1 MAEIKASDVKKLRD
15 LTGAGMMDCKKAL
28 AESNG
33 DFDAAID
40 ILRKKGQK
48 VASKRADREAKEG
61 YVIGKVSADNKKA
74 YVVSLNCETDFVSRN
89 EKFIELGNNLTD
101 KIIATGATAVTEDL
115 SLLVKEAIGTIKENM
130 TLPRFKVLEIAD
142 NEYAAQY
149 VHGVGNIGVL
159 VKFKADSKAL
169 FDNEAVK
176 TFAFDCALHVA
187 AFAPVALS
195 PEKISAD
202 YIKEQTEI
210 FQAQMDQDPKMA
222 GKPDK
227 VKAGI
232 LQGKLNKHF
241 SEICFLD
248 QAFVKDDKKK
258 VSQVMAETAKA
269 AGGKLEIAEYVYY
282 KLGENA

>member
-1 MAEIKASDVKKLRD
+1 MEIKPIDVKNLRER
-15 LTGAGMMDCKKAL
+15 TGAGMGDCKKAL
-28 AESNG
+28 IEAEGNIEQAVKILKEKG
-33 DFDAAID
+33 LAA
-40 ILRKKGQK
+40 
-48 VASKRADREAKEG
+48 AAKRSARATKEG
-61 YVIGKVSADNKKA
+61 KIFTKIKGNKAVILE
-74 YVVSLNCETDFVSRN
+74 LNCETDFVSRN
-89 EKFIELGNNLTD
+89 EKFIALGDKLTD
-101 KIIATGATAVTEDL
+101 EIIATGAKEVTPAL
-115 SLLVKEAIGTIKENM
+115 STLVTEAIGVIKENM

-149 VHGVGNIGVL
+149 VHGVGNIGVI

-176 TFAFDCALHVA
+176 AFAFDCALHVA

-195 PEKISAD
+195 PDKISAD

-222 GKPDK
+222 EKPDK

-241 SEICFLD
+241 AEICFLD

-282 KLGENA
+282 KLGDNA

>member
-1 MAEIKASDVKKLRD
+1 MEIKPIDVKNLREK
-15 LTGAGMMDCKKAL
+15 TGAGMGDCKKAL
-28 AESNG
+28 IEAEGNIEQAVKILKEKG
-33 DFDAAID
+33 LAA
-40 ILRKKGQK
+40 
-48 VASKRADREAKEG
+48 AAKRSARATKEG
-61 YVIGKVSADNKKA
+61 KIFTKIKGNKAVILE
-74 YVVSLNCETDFVSRN
+74 LNCETDFVSRN
-89 EKFIELGNNLTD
+89 EKFIALGDKLTD
-101 KIIATGATAVTEDL
+101 EIIATGAKEVTPGL
-115 SLLVKEAIGTIKENM
+115 TTLVTEAIGVIKENM

-149 VHGVGNIGVL
+149 VHGVGNIGVI

-176 TFAFDCALHVA
+176 AFAFDCALHVA

-195 PEKISAD
+195 PDKISAD

-222 GKPDK
+222 EKPDK

-241 SEICFLD
+241 AEICFLD

-282 KLGENA
+282 KLGDNA

>member
-1 MAEIKASDVKKLRD
+1 MEIKPIDVKNLREK
-15 LTGAGMMDCKKAL
+15 TGAGMGDCKKAL
-28 AESNG
+28 IEAEGNIEQAVKILKEKG
-33 DFDAAID
+33 LAA
-40 ILRKKGQK
+40 
-48 VASKRADREAKEG
+48 AAKRSARATKEG
-61 YVIGKVSADNKKA
+61 KIFTKIKGNKAVILE
-74 YVVSLNCETDFVSRN
+74 LNCETDFVSRN
-89 EKFIELGNNLTD
+89 EKFIALGDKLTD
-101 KIIATGATAVTEDL
+101 EIIATGAKEVTPGL
-115 SLLVKEAIGTIKENM
+115 TILVTEAIGVIKENM

-149 VHGVGNIGVL
+149 VHGVGNIGVI

-169 FDNEAVK
+169 FDNAAVK
-176 TFAFDCALHVA
+176 AFAFDCALHVA

-195 PEKISAD
+195 PDKISAD

-222 GKPDK
+222 EKPDK

-241 SEICFLD
+241 AEICFLD

-282 KLGENA
+282 KLGDNA

>member
-1 MAEIKASDVKKLRD
+1 M
-15 LTGAGMMDCKKAL
+15 GDCKKAL
-28 AESNG
+28 IEAEGNIEQAVKILKEKG
-33 DFDAAID
+33 LAA
-40 ILRKKGQK
+40 
-48 VASKRADREAKEG
+48 AAKRSARATKEG
-61 YVIGKVSADNKKA
+61 KIFTKIKGNKAVILE
-74 YVVSLNCETDFVSRN
+74 LNCETDFVSRN
-89 EKFIELGNNLTD
+89 EKFIALGDKLTD
-101 KIIATGATAVTEDL
+101 EIIATGAKEVTPAL
-115 SLLVKEAIGTIKENM
+115 STLVTEAIGVIKENM

-149 VHGVGNIGVL
+149 VHGVGNIGVI
-159 VKFKADSKAL
+159 VKFKADNKAL

-176 TFAFDCALHVA
+176 AFAFDCALHVA

-195 PEKISAD
+195 PDKISAD

-222 GKPDK
+222 EKPDK

-241 SEICFLD
+241 AEICFLD

-282 KLGENA
+282 KLGDNA

>member
-1 MAEIKASDVKKLRD
+1 MEIKPIDVKNLREK
-15 LTGAGMMDCKKAL
+15 TGAGMGDCKKAL
-28 AESNG
+28 IEAEGNIEQAVKILKEKG
-33 DFDAAID
+33 LAA
-40 ILRKKGQK
+40 
-48 VASKRADREAKEG
+48 AAKRSARATKEG
-61 YVIGKVSADNKKA
+61 KIFTKIKGNKAVILE
-74 YVVSLNCETDFVSRN
+74 LNCETDFVSRN
-89 EKFIELGNNLTD
+89 EKFIALGDKLTD
-101 KIIATGATAVTEDL
+101 EIIASGAKEVTPAL
-115 SLLVKEAIGTIKENM
+115 STLVTEAIGVIKENM

-149 VHGVGNIGVL
+149 VHGVGNIGVI

-176 TFAFDCALHVA
+176 AFAFDCALHVA

-195 PEKISAD
+195 PDKISEA

-222 GKPDK
+222 EKPDK

-241 SEICFLD
+241 AEICFLD

-258 VSQVMAETAKA
+258 VSQVLAETAKA

-282 KLGENA
+282 KLGDKA

>member
-1 MAEIKASDVKKLRD
+1 MEIKPIDVKNLREK
-15 LTGAGMMDCKKAL
+15 TGAGMGDCKKAL
-28 AESNG
+28 IEAEGNIEQAVKILKEKG
-33 DFDAAID
+33 LAA
-40 ILRKKGQK
+40 
-48 VASKRADREAKEG
+48 AAKRSARATKEG
-61 YVIGKVSADNKKA
+61 KIFTKIKGNKAVILE
-74 YVVSLNCETDFVSRN
+74 LNCETDFVSRN
-89 EKFIELGNNLTD
+89 EKFIALGDKLTD
-101 KIIATGATAVTEDL
+101 EIIATGAKEVTPGL
-115 SLLVKEAIGTIKENM
+115 TTLVTEAIGVIKENM

-149 VHGVGNIGVL
+149 VHGVGNIGVI

-176 TFAFDCALHVA
+176 AFAFDCALHVA

-195 PEKISAD
+195 PDKISAD

-222 GKPDK
+222 EKPDK

-241 SEICFLD
+241 AEICFLD

-258 VSQVMAETAKA
+258 VSQVLAETAKA

-282 KLGENA
+282 KLGDNA

>member
-1 MAEIKASDVKKLRD
+1 MEIKPIDVKNLREK
-15 LTGAGMMDCKKAL
+15 TGAGMGDCKKAL
-28 AESNG
+28 IEAEGNIEQAVKILKEKG
-33 DFDAAID
+33 LAA
-40 ILRKKGQK
+40 
-48 VASKRADREAKEG
+48 AAKRSARATKEG
-61 YVIGKVSADNKKA
+61 KIFTKIKGNKAVILE
-74 YVVSLNCETDFVSRN
+74 LNCETDFVSRN
-89 EKFIELGNNLTD
+89 EKFITLGDKLTD
-101 KIIATGATAVTEDL
+101 EIIATGAKEVTPGL
-115 SLLVKEAIGTIKENM
+115 TTLVTEAIGVIKENM

-149 VHGVGNIGVL
+149 VHGVGNIGVI

-176 TFAFDCALHVA
+176 AFAFDCALHVA

-195 PEKISAD
+195 PDKISEA

-210 FQAQMDQDPKMA
+210 FQAQMDQDPKVA
-222 GKPDK
+222 AKPDQ

-232 LQGKLNKHF
+232 LKGKLNKHF
-241 SEICFLD
+241 AEICFLD

-258 VSQVMAETAKA
+258 VSQVLAETAKA

-282 KLGENA
+282 KLGDNA

>member
-1 MAEIKASDVKKLRD
+1 MEIKPIDVKNLREK
-15 LTGAGMMDCKKAL
+15 TGAGMGDCKKAL
-28 AESNG
+28 IEAEGNIEQAVKILKEKG
-33 DFDAAID
+33 LAA
-40 ILRKKGQK
+40 
-48 VASKRADREAKEG
+48 AAKRSARATKEG
-61 YVIGKVSADNKKA
+61 KIFTKIKGNKAVILE
-74 YVVSLNCETDFVSRN
+74 LNCETDFVSRN
-89 EKFIELGNNLTD
+89 EKFIALGDKLTD
-101 KIIATGATAVTEDL
+101 EIIATGAKEVTPAL
-115 SLLVKEAIGTIKENM
+115 STLVTEAIGVIKENM

-149 VHGVGNIGVL
+149 VHGVGNIGVI
-159 VKFKADSKAL
+159 VKFKADNKAL

-176 TFAFDCALHVA
+176 AFAFDCALHVA

-195 PEKISAD
+195 PDKISAD

-222 GKPDK
+222 EKPDK

-241 SEICFLD
+241 AEICFLD

-282 KLGENA
+282 KLGDNA

>member
-1 MAEIKASDVKKLRD
+1 MEIKPIDVKNLREK
-15 LTGAGMMDCKKAL
+15 TGAGMGDCKKAL
-28 AESNG
+28 IEAEGNIEQAVKILKEKG
-33 DFDAAID
+33 LAA
-40 ILRKKGQK
+40 
-48 VASKRADREAKEG
+48 AAKRSARATKEG
-61 YVIGKVSADNKKA
+61 KIFTKIKGNKAVILE
-74 YVVSLNCETDFVSRN
+74 LNCETDFVSRN
-89 EKFIELGNNLTD
+89 EKFIALGDKLTD
-101 KIIATGATAVTEDL
+101 EIIATGAKEVTPAL
-115 SLLVKEAIGTIKENM
+115 SILVTEAIGVIKENM

-149 VHGVGNIGVL
+149 VHGVGNIGVI

-176 TFAFDCALHVA
+176 AFAFDCALHVA

-195 PEKISAD
+195 PDKISAD

-222 GKPDK
+222 EKPDK

-241 SEICFLD
+241 AEICFLD

-282 KLGENA
+282 KLGDNA

>member
-1 MAEIKASDVKKLRD
+1 MEVKPIDVKNLREK
-15 LTGAGMMDCKKAL
+15 TGAGMGDCKKAL
-28 AESNG
+28 IEAEGNIEQAIKILKEKG
-33 DFDAAID
+33 LAA
-40 ILRKKGQK
+40 
-48 VASKRADREAKEG
+48 AAKRSSRATKEG
-61 YVIGKVSADNKKA
+61 KIFTKIQDGKAVILE
-74 YVVSLNCETDFVSRN
+74 LNCETDFVSRN
-89 EKFIELGNNLTD
+89 EKFIELGD
-101 KIIATGATAVTEDL
+101 KLAGEIISSGATAITDRLSTLVT
-115 SLLVKEAIGTIKENM
+115 EAIGIIKENM
-130 TLPRFKVLEIAD
+130 TLPRFKVLDVAD
-142 NEYAAQY
+142 NEYAVAY

-159 VKFKADSKAL
+159 VKFKADNKAL
-169 FDNEAVK
+169 FDNDAVK

-195 PEKISAD
+195 PDKISAD

-222 GKPDK
+222 EKPDK

-241 SEICFLD
+241 AEICFLD

-258 VSQVMAETAKA
+258 VSQVMAEVGKA
-269 AGGKLEIAEYVYY
+269 AGGKLEVAEYVYY

>member
-1 MAEIKASDVKKLRD
+1 MEIKPIDVKNLREK
-15 LTGAGMMDCKKAL
+15 TGAGMGDCKKAL
-28 AESNG
+28 IEAEGNIEQAVKILKEKG
-33 DFDAAID
+33 LAA
-40 ILRKKGQK
+40 
-48 VASKRADREAKEG
+48 AAKRSARATKEG
-61 YVIGKVSADNKKA
+61 KIFTKIKGNKAVILE
-74 YVVSLNCETDFVSRN
+74 LNCETDFVSRN
-89 EKFIELGNNLTD
+89 EKFIALGDKLTD
-101 KIIATGATAVTEDL
+101 QIIATGAKEVTPGL
-115 SLLVKEAIGTIKENM
+115 TTLVTEAIGVIKENM

-149 VHGVGNIGVL
+149 VHGVGNIGVI

-176 TFAFDCALHVA
+176 AFAFDCALHVA

-195 PEKISAD
+195 PDKISAD

-222 GKPDK
+222 EKPDK

-241 SEICFLD
+241 AEICFLD

-282 KLGENA
+282 KLGDNA

>member
-1 MAEIKASDVKKLRD
+1 MEIKPIDVKNLREK
-15 LTGAGMMDCKKAL
+15 TGAGMGDCKKAL
-28 AESNG
+28 IEAEGNIEQAVKILKEKG
-33 DFDAAID
+33 LAA
-40 ILRKKGQK
+40 
-48 VASKRADREAKEG
+48 AAKRSARATKEG
-61 YVIGKVSADNKKA
+61 KIFTKIKGNKAVILE
-74 YVVSLNCETDFVSRN
+74 LNCETDFVSRN
-89 EKFIELGNNLTD
+89 EKFIALGDKLTD
-101 KIIATGATAVTEDL
+101 EIIATGAKEVTPAL
-115 SLLVKEAIGTIKENM
+115 STLVTEAIGVIKENM
-130 TLPRFKVLEIAD
+130 TLPRFRVLEIAD

-149 VHGVGNIGVL
+149 VHGVGNIGVI

-176 TFAFDCALHVA
+176 AFAFDCALHVA

-195 PEKISAD
+195 PDKISAD

-222 GKPDK
+222 EKPDK

-241 SEICFLD
+241 AEICFLD

-282 KLGENA
+282 KLGDNA

>member
-1 MAEIKASDVKKLRD
+1 MEIKPIDVKNLRER
-15 LTGAGMMDCKKAL
+15 TGAGMGDCKKAL
-28 AESNG
+28 IEAEGNIEQAVKILKEKG
-33 DFDAAID
+33 LAA
-40 ILRKKGQK
+40 
-48 VASKRADREAKEG
+48 AAKRSARATKEG
-61 YVIGKVSADNKKA
+61 KIFTKIKGNKAVILE
-74 YVVSLNCETDFVSRN
+74 LNCETDFVSRN
-89 EKFIELGNNLTD
+89 EKFIALGDKLTD
-101 KIIATGATAVTEDL
+101 EIIATGAKEVTPAL
-115 SLLVKEAIGTIKENM
+115 STLVTEAIGVIKENM

-149 VHGVGNIGVL
+149 VHGVGNIGVI

-169 FDNEAVK
+169 FDNAAVK
-176 TFAFDCALHVA
+176 AFAFDCALHVA

-195 PEKISAD
+195 PDKISAD

-222 GKPDK
+222 EKPDK

-241 SEICFLD
+241 AEICFLD

-282 KLGENA
+282 KLGDNA

>member
-1 MAEIKASDVKKLRD
+1 MEIKPIDVKNLREK
-15 LTGAGMMDCKKAL
+15 TGAGMGDCKKAL
-28 AESNG
+28 IEAEGNIEQAVKILKEKG
-33 DFDAAID
+33 LAA
-40 ILRKKGQK
+40 
-48 VASKRADREAKEG
+48 AAKRSARATKEG
-61 YVIGKVSADNKKA
+61 KIFTKIKGNKAVILE
-74 YVVSLNCETDFVSRN
+74 LNCETDFVSRN
-89 EKFIELGNNLTD
+89 EKFIALGGKLTD
-101 KIIATGATAVTEDL
+101 EIIATGAKEVTPAL
-115 SLLVKEAIGTIKENM
+115 STLVTEAIGVIKENM

-149 VHGVGNIGVL
+149 VHGVGNIGVI

-176 TFAFDCALHVA
+176 AFAFDCALHVA

-195 PEKISAD
+195 PDKISAD

-222 GKPDK
+222 EKPDK

-241 SEICFLD
+241 AEICFLD

-282 KLGENA
+282 KLGDNA

>member
-1 MAEIKASDVKKLRD
+1 MEIKPIDVKNLREK
-15 LTGAGMMDCKKAL
+15 TGAGMGDCKKAL
-28 AESNG
+28 IEAEGNIEQAVKILKEKG
-33 DFDAAID
+33 LAA
-40 ILRKKGQK
+40 
-48 VASKRADREAKEG
+48 AAKRSARATKEG
-61 YVIGKVSADNKKA
+61 KIFTKIKGNKAVILE
-74 YVVSLNCETDFVSRN
+74 LNCETDFVSRN
-89 EKFIELGNNLTD
+89 EKFIALGDKLTD
-101 KIIATGATAVTEDL
+101 EIIATGAKEVTPGL
-115 SLLVKEAIGTIKENM
+115 TTLVTEAIGVIKENM

-149 VHGVGNIGVL
+149 VHGVGNIGVI
-159 VKFKADSKAL
+159 VKFKADNKAL

-176 TFAFDCALHVA
+176 AFAFDCALHVA

-195 PEKISAD
+195 PDKISEA

-222 GKPDK
+222 EKPDK

-241 SEICFLD
+241 AEICFLD

-258 VSQVMAETAKA
+258 VSQVLAETAKA

-282 KLGENA
+282 KLGDNA

>member
-1 MAEIKASDVKKLRD
+1 MEIKPIDVKNLREK
-15 LTGAGMMDCKKAL
+15 TGAGMGDCKKAL
-28 AESNG
+28 IEAEGNIEQAVKILKEKG
-33 DFDAAID
+33 LAA
-40 ILRKKGQK
+40 
-48 VASKRADREAKEG
+48 AAKRSARATKEG
-61 YVIGKVSADNKKA
+61 KIFTKIKGNKAVILE
-74 YVVSLNCETDFVSRN
+74 LNCETDFVSRN
-89 EKFIELGNNLTD
+89 EKFIALGDKLTD
-101 KIIATGATAVTEDL
+101 EIIATGAKEVTPAL
-115 SLLVKEAIGTIKENM
+115 STLVTEAIGVIKENM

-149 VHGVGNIGVL
+149 VHGVGNIGVI

-176 TFAFDCALHVA
+176 AFAFDCALHVA

-195 PEKISAD
+195 PDKISEA

-210 FQAQMDQDPKMA
+210 FQAQMDQDPKVA
-222 GKPDK
+222 AKPDQ

-232 LQGKLNKHF
+232 LKGKLNKHF
-241 SEICFLD
+241 AEICFLD

-282 KLGENA
+282 KLGDNA

>member
-1 MAEIKASDVKKLRD
+1 MEIKPIDVKNLREK
-15 LTGAGMMDCKKAL
+15 TGAGMGDCKKAL
-28 AESNG
+28 IEAEGNIEQAVKILKEKG
-33 DFDAAID
+33 LAA
-40 ILRKKGQK
+40 
-48 VASKRADREAKEG
+48 AAKRSARATKEG
-61 YVIGKVSADNKKA
+61 KIFTKIKGNKAVILE
-74 YVVSLNCETDFVSRN
+74 LNCETDFVSRN
-89 EKFIELGNNLTD
+89 EKFIALGDKLTD
-101 KIIATGATAVTEDL
+101 EIIATGAKEVTPGL
-115 SLLVKEAIGTIKENM
+115 TTLVTEAIGVIKENM

-149 VHGVGNIGVL
+149 VHGVGNIGVI

-176 TFAFDCALHVA
+176 AFAFDCALHVA

-195 PEKISAD
+195 PDKISDA

-210 FQAQMDQDPKMA
+210 FQAQMDQDPKVA
-222 GKPDK
+222 AKPDQ

-232 LQGKLNKHF
+232 LKGKLNKHF
-241 SEICFLD
+241 AEICFLD

-258 VSQVMAETAKA
+258 VSQVLAETAKA

-282 KLGENA
+282 KLGDNA

>member
-1 MAEIKASDVKKLRD
+1 MEIKPIDVKNLREK
-15 LTGAGMMDCKKAL
+15 TGAGMGDCKKAL
-28 AESNG
+28 IEAEGNIEQAVKILKEKG
-33 DFDAAID
+33 LAA
-40 ILRKKGQK
+40 
-48 VASKRADREAKEG
+48 AAKRSARATKEG
-61 YVIGKVSADNKKA
+61 KIFTKIKGNKAVILE
-74 YVVSLNCETDFVSRN
+74 LNCETDFVSRN
-89 EKFIELGNNLTD
+89 EKFIALGDKLTD
-101 KIIATGATAVTEDL
+101 EIIATGAKEVTPGL
-115 SLLVKEAIGTIKENM
+115 TTLVTEAIGVIKENM

-149 VHGVGNIGVL
+149 VHGVGNIGVI

-176 TFAFDCALHVA
+176 AFAFDCALHVA

-195 PEKISAD
+195 PDKISAD

-222 GKPDK
+222 EKPDK

-241 SEICFLD
+241 AEICLLD

-282 KLGENA
+282 KLGDNA

>member
-1 MAEIKASDVKKLRD
+1 MEIKPIDVKNLREK
-15 LTGAGMMDCKKAL
+15 TGAGMGDCKKAL
-28 AESNG
+28 IEAEGNIEQAVKILKEKG
-33 DFDAAID
+33 LAA
-40 ILRKKGQK
+40 
-48 VASKRADREAKEG
+48 AAKRSARATKEG
-61 YVIGKVSADNKKA
+61 KIFTKIKGNKAVILE
-74 YVVSLNCETDFVSRN
+74 LNCETDFVSRN
-89 EKFIELGNNLTD
+89 EKFIALGDKLTD
-101 KIIATGATAVTEDL
+101 EIIATGAKEVTPAL
-115 SLLVKEAIGTIKENM
+115 STLVTEAIGVIKENM

-149 VHGVGNIGVL
+149 VHGVGNIGVI

-176 TFAFDCALHVA
+176 AFAFDCALHVA

-195 PEKISAD
+195 PDKISAD

-210 FQAQMDQDPKMA
+210 FPAQMDQDPKMA
-222 GKPDK
+222 EKPDK

-241 SEICFLD
+241 AEICFLD

-282 KLGENA
+282 KLGDNA

>member
-1 MAEIKASDVKKLRD
+1 MEIKPIDVKNLREK
-15 LTGAGMMDCKKAL
+15 TGAGMGDCKKAL
-28 AESNG
+28 IEAEGNIEQAVKILKEKG
-33 DFDAAID
+33 LAA
-40 ILRKKGQK
+40 
-48 VASKRADREAKEG
+48 AAKRSARATKEG
-61 YVIGKVSADNKKA
+61 KIFTKIKGNKAVILE
-74 YVVSLNCETDFVSRN
+74 LNCETDFVSRN
-89 EKFIELGNNLTD
+89 EKFIALGDKLTD
-101 KIIATGATAVTEDL
+101 EIIATGAKEVTPAL
-115 SLLVKEAIGTIKENM
+115 SILVTEAIGVIKENM

-149 VHGVGNIGVL
+149 VHGVGNIGVI
-159 VKFKADSKAL
+159 VKFKADNKAL
-169 FDNEAVK
+169 FDNDAVK
-176 TFAFDCALHVA
+176 AFAFDCALHVA

-195 PEKISAD
+195 PDKISAD

-222 GKPDK
+222 EKPDK

-241 SEICFLD
+241 AEICFLD

-282 KLGENA
+282 KLGDNA

>member
-1 MAEIKASDVKKLRD
+1 MEIKPIDVKNLREK
-15 LTGAGMMDCKKAL
+15 TGAGMGDCKKAL
-28 AESNG
+28 IEAEGNIEQAVKILKEKG
-33 DFDAAID
+33 LAA
-40 ILRKKGQK
+40 
-48 VASKRADREAKEG
+48 AAKRSARATKEG
-61 YVIGKVSADNKKA
+61 KIFTKIKGNKAVILE
-74 YVVSLNCETDFVSRN
+74 LNCETDFVSRN
-89 EKFIELGNNLTD
+89 EKFIELGDKLTD
-101 KIIATGATAVTEDL
+101 EIISSGATAVTDGL
-115 SLLVKEAIGTIKENM
+115 STLVTEAIGVIKENM
-130 TLPRFKVLEIAD
+130 TLPRFKVLDIAD

-176 TFAFDCALHVA
+176 AFAFDCALHVA

-195 PEKISAD
+195 PDKISAD

-210 FQAQMDQDPKMA
+210 FQAQMDQDEKVA
-222 GKPDK
+222 SKPDN

-232 LQGKLNKHF
+232 LKGKLNKHF
-241 SEICFLD
+241 AEICFLD

-258 VSQVMAETAKA
+258 VSQVLAETAKA

-282 KLGENA
+282 KLGDNA

>member
-1 MAEIKASDVKKLRD
+1 MEIKPIDVKNLREK
-15 LTGAGMMDCKKAL
+15 TGAGMGDCKKAL
-28 AESNG
+28 IEAEGNIEQAVKILKEKG
-33 DFDAAID
+33 LAA
-40 ILRKKGQK
+40 
-48 VASKRADREAKEG
+48 AAKRSARATKEG
-61 YVIGKVSADNKKA
+61 KIFTKIKGNKAVILE
-74 YVVSLNCETDFVSRN
+74 LNCETDFVSRN
-89 EKFIELGNNLTD
+89 EKFIALGDKLTD
-101 KIIATGATAVTEDL
+101 EIIATGAKEVTPAL
-115 SLLVKEAIGTIKENM
+115 STLVTEAIGVIKENM

-149 VHGVGNIGVL
+149 VHGVGNIGVI
-159 VKFKADSKAL
+159 VKFKADNKAL

-176 TFAFDCALHVA
+176 AFAFDCALHVA

-195 PEKISAD
+195 PDKISEA

-222 GKPDK
+222 EKPDK

-241 SEICFLD
+241 AEICFLD

-282 KLGENA
+282 KLGDNA